1 MKTIRLEVCP
11 QEFTA
16 LSAVAAAQLK
26 NVGKISPTQQRQ
38 CKEKGSVAKLCRW
51 IRSYK
56 VPANKVLS
64 RRTATVSRSRT
75 TSPCW
80 TSSAFE
86 RYVTSPLPS
95 CVVVVLNNNGSC
107 PFRRSA
113 LLLEQFPMLA
123 WFNTLAEAF
132 PRSPRVLREHNDE
145 PRYAAMVS
153 VHERRARRAMALR
166 ELNAV
171 TRLYHD
177 PAFLSSFDA
186 VVSISADDDVGRYG
200 FTAPVTVVPAFL
212 APPPAEHGNVPAPV
226 FDFGMF
232 GSLDH
237 GPNADAV
244 GAFLAEV
251 WPQVL
256 AARPARLLVAGR
268 SPTPALRTLASSV
281 PSVELLAD
289 PPERTSVYDRCGA
302 MVDPSVDGTGV
313 AVKTLEAL
321 TFGLPVI
328 GYSAARRGL
337 STALRSY
344 VVSATSPSDLA
355 ATLATPDRI
364 PRRVPRAT
372 VLQAIGNAAA
382 SLSNVIDG
390 ATRGS

>member
-1 MKTIRLEVCP
+1 LSDRAPIVALLRSDPGSGRYGGVRLSFDTLLVL
-11 QEFTA
+11 A
-16 LSAVAAAQLK
+16 SLGHAVAFVAAGDVDEVRSTHLDGLPGYIVPFTPARQRLRR
-26 NVGKISPTQQRQ
+26 GISYQ
-38 CKEKGSVAKLCRW
+38 VAKRAA
-51 IRSYK
+51 RHGHG
-56 VPANKVLS
+56 A
-64 RRTATVSRSRT
+64 A
-75 TSPCW
+75 
-80 TSSAFE
+80 
-86 RYVTSPLPS
+86 
-95 CVVVVLNNNGSC
+95 VVDALRHDFSGRNPV
-107 PFRRSA
+107 

-177 PAFLSSFDA
+177 PTFLSSFDS
-186 VVSISADDDVGRYG
+186 VVSISADDDIARYG

-212 APPPAEHGNVPAPV
+212 APPPAEPDDIDAPV

-244 GAFLAEV
+244 GSFLAEV

-268 SPTPALRTLASSV
+268 APTPALRTLASSA

-289 PPERTSVYDRCGA
+289 PSVRASVYDRCGA

-321 TFGLPVI
+321 TFGRPVI

-337 STALRSY
+337 SADLRSY
-344 VVSATSPSDLA
+344 VVATTSPSDLA

-364 PRRVPRAT
+364 PQRVPQAAI
-372 VLQAIGNAAA
+372 LQAIGNAAA
-382 SLSNVIDG
+382 SLSGVIDG

>member
-1 MKTIRLEVCP
+1 VRLSYDTLLVL
-11 QEFTA
+11 A
-16 LSAVAAAQLK
+16 SL
-26 NVGKISPTQQRQ
+26 GH
-38 CKEKGSVAKLCRW
+38 SVAFVAPGDVDEV
-51 IRSYK
+51 RSTYIDGLSGYI
-56 VPANKVLS
+56 VPFAPVTQRLRRGLS
-64 RRTATVSRSRT
+64 YQVAKRVAQRAHG
-75 TSPCW
+75 
-80 TSSAFE
+80 AA
-86 RYVTSPLPS
+86 
-95 CVVVVLNNNGSC
+95 VVDALRDDFSGRNPV
-107 PFRRSA
+107 

-177 PAFLSSFDA
+177 PAFLSSFDTI
-186 VVSISADDDVGRYG
+186 VSISADDDVARYG
-200 FTAPVTVVPAFL
+200 FTAPVRVVPPFL
-212 APPPAEHGNVPAPV
+212 APSPVDHGDLHTPA

-244 GAFLAEV
+244 RAFLVEV

-268 SPTPALRTLASSV
+268 SPTAALRTLASSA

-289 PPERTSVYDRCGA
+289 PPERASVYDRCGA
-302 MVDPSVDGTGV
+302 MVDPSLDGTGV

-328 GYSAARRGL
+328 GYPAAHRGL
-337 STALRSY
+337 SADLRTF
-344 VVSATSPSDLA
+344 VTSATSPSDLA
-355 ATLATPDRI
+355 VTLAMPERI
-364 PRRVPRAT
+364 PRRVPRA
-372 VLQAIGNAAA
+372 AILEAIDHAAA
-382 SLSNVIDG
+382 TLSSVIDG
-390 ATRGS
+390 ATRGR